1 MKTLFTPTG
10 GQPSREAT
18 MQRIGDASG
27 LAPTEANLSTPIVS
41 SQDGPRMSG
50 KLSNFGG
57 KKAAPF
63 GKGGKRK
70 MAKAMLRKAKMD
82 KDGDNDMSNVDLSTL
97 TSAERNALPASAFV
111 FPSKRAY
118 PIHDLAHAKDALARS
133 SGKPEAAAVKAAV
146 YSRYPA
152 LRKG

>member
-1 MKTLFTPTG
+1 
-10 GQPSREAT
+10 

-27 LAPTEANLSTPIVS
+27 LAPTEADLSTPIVS

-70 MAKAMLRKAKMD
+70 MAKAMLRKAKMT
-82 KDGDNDMSNVDLSTL
+82 KDLSNVDLSTL